1 MLIFQ
6 PILAAVA
13 VAAVARDPNGRASVA
28 CVGALALL
36 SAALGAPLLPA
47 VEAVVPVLIF
57 LTAALTLAAAA
68 DRAGLAERAAGRIAR
83 LARGRTALVYL
94 LVCLTTAA
102 ATAALSLDGAV
113 VLTVPLVLAL
123 ARRHALPLPPL
134 LIGTVVVANAVSVAV
149 PQGNPTNLVVIERL
163 DIEPSAFLADMLVPG
178 LVGAIACAVA
188 VALMERRA
196 LAGAYA
202 RPPAAGRRPLTRAE
216 RHLLLVLGAA
226 ALSCFMAPLVGI
238 APWWPFTAVAL
249 AGLLLHPR
257 PRPRPTLPLGL
268 TVRLTGLL
276 VLIGALHLSPP
287 PPGAATIAALLAVA
301 VAVGLG
307 AALTNNLPASVSVG
321 SLLGAGPSAYAAT
334 IGLGIGA
341 LALPQGSVA
350 TLLAVDLAGPDAA
363 SLTMRRLAP
372 VALTGLAAATLTL
385 ALAL

>member
-1 MLIFQ
+1 ML
-6 PILAAVA
+6 L
-13 VAAVARDPNGRASVA
+13 
-28 CVGALALL
+28 
-36 SAALGAPLLPA
+36 
-47 VEAVVPVLIF
+47 F

-94 LVCLTTAA
+94 LVCLTTARCHR
-102 ATAALSLDGAV
+102 GAV
-113 VLTVPLVLAL
+113 
-123 ARRHALPLPPL
+123 ARRRGRAHGPARARPRPPPAPLPPL
-134 LIGTVVVANAVSVAV
+134 LLGTVVVANAASVAV

-163 DIEPSAFLADMLVPG
+163 DIGRRASSPTCSCPGWSARSPAPSRSAADWSGAPSPARTPARRRPG
-178 LVGAIACAVA
+178 AARSPRPSGTCSSPGGGRARLLHGAARGHRSM
-188 VALMERRA
+188 VALHRGGARR
-196 LAGAYA
+196 
-202 RPPAAGRRPLTRAE
+202 PAAA
-216 RHLLLVLGAA
+216 
-226 ALSCFMAPLVGI
+226 
-238 APWWPFTAVAL
+238 
-249 AGLLLHPR
+249 
-257 PRPRPTLPLGL
+257 
-268 TVRLTGLL
+268 
-276 VLIGALHLSPP
+276 PP
-287 PPGAATIAALLAVA
+287 PPPAPHAAARADGPAHRAARADRLRCNCPRHPGPATVAALLAVA

-385 ALAL
+385 SLAL

>member
-1 MLIFQ
+1 MLILQ
-6 PILAAVA
+6 LILAGTA
-13 VAAVARDPNGRASVA
+13 VAAVACDPNGRASVA
-28 CVGALALL
+28 CVGALALV

-47 VEAVVPVLIF
+47 IEAVFPVLLF

-68 DRAGLAERAAGRIAR
+68 DRAGLAERAAARIAR
-83 LARGRTALVYL
+83 LAGGRTIVVYV

-123 ARRHALPLPPL
+123 ARRHAVPLPPL

-163 DIEPSAFLADMLVPG
+163 GIEPSAFLADMLVPG
-178 LVGAIACAVA
+178 LAGALACAVT

-196 LAGAYA
+196 LAGGYA
-202 RPPAAGRRPLTRAE
+202 RPPARERRPFSGAE
-216 RHLLLVLGAA
+216 RHLVVVLTAA
-226 ALSCFMAPLVGI
+226 ALSCFVAPVAGI

-257 PRPRPTLPLGL
+257 PLPRPALPLGL

-276 VLIGALHLSPP
+276 VLVGALHLSPP
-287 PPGAATIAALLAVA
+287 PPGAATAVALLAVA
-301 VAVGLG
+301 AAVGLG

-341 LALPQGSVA
+341 LAMPQGSVA
-350 TLLAVDLAGPDAA
+350 TLLAVDLAGPDAT
-363 SLTMRRLAP
+363 SLTVRRLAP
-372 VALTGLAAATLTL
+372 VAVAGLVAATL